1 MQVRTSAGTEV
12 IQVGSGRSHS
22 PQTPRT
28 QGPATGPGCDGGMF
42 SKEREV
48 TTASRLSREQRLTE
62 RDGECAATSKSQVNR
77 GERENRGESK
87 DATTVA
93 SPGRWGKAEVTA
105 VLEKDDKQE
114 KKKRKQAERGTTEKT
129 WKFVRGRLRYWW
141 LGSCIPKSF
150 DSANFSLFKPNTSRE
165 NRRMQAYL
173 AMSVFMASSISCA
186 WTATIIEHSV
196 QY

>member
-129 WKFVRGRLRYWW
+129 WKFVEADYVIGGLAVAYQSPSTQPTSLCLSRTRQGRTGECRH
-141 LGSCIPKSF
+141 
-150 DSANFSLFKPNTSRE
+150 
-165 NRRMQAYL
+165 
-173 AMSVFMASSISCA
+173 IS
-186 WTATIIEHSV
+186 
-196 QY
+196 Q